1 MLSFATIATLWDDE
15 NAVAAKFFVCGR
27 NSNTG
32 LQVSEIGKRLLVYAG
47 VALVAATVLAGLGAT
62 QVHVQYAVF
71 RVEEIPWS
79 DCLIWAGIEWY
90 AWALLVPFVAL
101 LAARYRF
108 DAASAWPKSAFVHI
122 VGATLFAVAHASLQ
136 TLGILFFA
144 PNIFG
149 VVEEFTSG
157 VVRLLVSELHWELM
171 SYAMIVATTQ
181 VGLYLRRAHSE
192 ALARQE
198 SETQAARAQL
208 GALKRQMQP
217 HFLFNALNAQVSML
231 AEGSAA
237 QRFTIRLAEMLRIL
251 LATSEQTTATL
262 SEELALVNAYL
273 DVEHAR
279 LGSRLATRIEI
290 PDDLLEV
297 RLPSLILQPLVEN
310 AITHGI
316 SRAPEGGDMLIRVS
330 QSGHEAT
337 IEITNSCF
345 DLEGARES
353 KDRHGVTLV
362 NCRRRLEL
370 MYGNQARLETGYV
383 GRNVFRASII
393 LPLVGNGLTAN
404 EPVTNPDR

>member
-1 MLSFATIATLWDDE
+1 
-15 NAVAAKFFVCGR
+15 VAD
-27 NSNTG
+27 
-32 LQVSEIGKRLLVYAG
+32 IGKRLLVYA
-47 VALVAATVLAGLGAT
+47 VAAFIAATVLAGLGAT

-101 LAARYRF
+101 LAARFRF
-108 DAASAWPKSAFVHI
+108 DVASAWLKSGCVHL
-122 VGATLFAVAHASLQ
+122 VGAACFAVAHASLQ
-136 TLGILFFA
+136 TLGILFFE

-149 VVEEFTSG
+149 VVEGFSSG
-157 VVRLLVSELHWELM
+157 VVKMLISELHWELM

-181 VGLYLRRAHSE
+181 VGLYLRRAHTE

-198 SETQAARAQL
+198 SETQTALAQL

-251 LATSEQTTATL
+251 LATSDQATATL
-262 SEELALVNAYL
+262 AEELALVNAYL
-273 DVEHAR
+273 DVERAR
-279 LGSRLATRIEI
+279 LGPRLVTRIEI
-290 PDDLLEV
+290 PDHPPEV

-316 SRAPEGGDMLIRVS
+316 SRAADGGDMLIRIN
-330 QSGHEAT
+330 QSAQQAI
-337 IEITNSCF
+337 IEITNSCSA
-345 DLEGARES
+345 DEEPRDSRGRQ
-353 KDRHGVTLV
+353 GMTLV

-370 MYGNQARLETGYV
+370 MYGNRARLEAGRV
-383 GRNVFRASII
+383 GRNHFRASIV
-393 LPLVGNGLTAN
+393 LPVMGSGQTTN
-404 EPVTNPDR
+404 EPIANPDR